1 MHEETFKYDADIRV
15 LDVQKKY
22 HKQQNVGSDEN
33 SCKTNVECK
42 ASNLFQLPISP
53 LSSLTVAGPVY
64 DFPPSCFILHANSVI
79 WRPPMS

>member
-15 LDVQKKY
+15 LDVQKKC

-33 SCKTNVECK
+33 SCKTNFECK
-42 ASNLFQLPISP
+42 ASNLFQLPVSP
-53 LSSLTVAGPVY
+53 LSPLTMAGPVY
-64 DFPPSCFILHANSVI
+64 EIPPSSFLLHANSVI